1 MGLYPSI
8 LHDTG
13 LQALYGKLEERTDKK
28 IPSTYLFEMTEV
40 ILKNNF
46 FEFDTKIIQQML
58 WIERKLTFLNR
69 K

>member
-13 LQALYGKLEERTDKK
+13 LQALYEKLEERTDKK